1 MTTRSLLAHE
11 PAEKLILDIASS
23 NITTAAWTQITAS
36 TSMPCDAMSIDNT
49 SDAVLLIS
57 TGAVGAEDNEI
68 LPIYIKA
75 CEEGQVIPF
84 PLAKAKRLSVKA
96 VDHNVTYGDLVLNT
110 FK

>member
-1 MTTRSLLAHE
+1 MTSRFLLAQE
-11 PAEKLILDIASS
+11 PAEKLILDISAS
-23 NITTAAWTQITAS
+23 NITTGAWTLITAA

-49 SDAVLLIS
+49 SDAVLMVS
-57 TGAVGAEDNEI
+57 TGAAGSENNAI

-84 PLAKAKRLSVKA
+84 PLAKNKRISVKA
-96 VDHNVTYGDLVLNT
+96 LDHTVTYGDLVINT